1 MKIKK
6 TVLPNKLRI
15 ITIPMDTPTVTVL
28 VLVQTGSKYETKNIN
43 GISHFLEHM
52 CFKGT
57 KKRPTALDIAKEL
70 DGIGSKYNAFTSHEY
85 TGYYAK
91 VEKKH
96 FNTVLDVVSDIYL
109 YPVFDSREVEKEKGV
124 IADEINMFEDTPSRH
139 AHDLFGRL
147 LYGDQPAG
155 WNVAGT
161 KEIIR
166 SLSRDDFAAYRDKH
180 YVASST
186 IVVIAGNINEVGAI
200 RKVKEKFA
208 GISTGKKGGKL
219 KVKESQKK
227 PELLLKHKKTDQT
240 HLVLGFRAIDAFSK
254 WRPALTVIASILGGG
269 MSSRLFQKLRDE
281 MGVGYYVRADGDFYT
296 DHGSIAVST
305 GVTNSRAGEVVMA
318 ILQEFKKLKRELVS
332 SEELNKV
339 KEHLIGNMYL
349 ELEPSDEIAMFYG
362 GQEVI
367 VGKTKKAEEV
377 EKEIR
382 KVTSQQI
389 KELSNKLFNNKNL
402 NMAMIGPFKDK
413 GKFGKILRI

>member
-1 MKIKK
+1 MRIKK
-6 TVLPNKLRI
+6 TKLDNGLRI
-15 ITIPMDTPTVTVL
+15 ITISMDTPTVTVL

-91 VEKKH
+91 AEKKH

-139 AHDLFGRL
+139 VHDLFGRL

-161 KEIIR
+161 KEITR

-186 IVVIAGNINEVGAI
+186 IVVVTGNINQEQAI
-200 RKVKEKFA
+200 KKVKTKFA
-208 GISTGKKGGKL
+208 GISTGKKEGNLRSRNRKRSRNFCL
-219 KVKESQKK
+219 NIKK
-227 PELLLKHKKTDQT
+227 PT
-240 HLVLGFRAIDAFSK
+240 R
-254 WRPALTVIASILGGG
+254 LTLC
-269 MSSRLFQKLRDE
+269 
-281 MGVGYYVRADGDFYT
+281 
-296 DHGSIAVST
+296 
-305 GVTNSRAGEVVMA
+305 
-318 ILQEFKKLKRELVS
+318 LVS
-332 SEELNKV
+332 A
-339 KEHLIGNMYL
+339 
-349 ELEPSDEIAMFYG
+349 P
-362 GQEVI
+362 
-367 VGKTKKAEEV
+367 
-377 EKEIR
+377 
-382 KVTSQQI
+382 
-389 KELSNKLFNNKNL
+389 
-402 NMAMIGPFKDK
+402 
-413 GKFGKILRI
+413 

>member
-1 MKIKK
+1 MRIKK
-6 TVLPNKLRI
+6 TKLDNGLRI

-28 VLVQTGSKYETKNIN
+28 VLVQTGSKYETKT
-43 GISHFLEHM
+43 STEFPTSWSTCVLR
-52 CFKGT
+52 GT

-227 PELLLKHKKTDQT
+227 PEIFLKYKKTDQT
-240 HLVLGFRAIDAFSK
+240 HLVLGFRAVDAFSK
-254 WRPALTVIASILGGG
+254 WRQTLNVLAGVLGSG
-269 MSSRLFQKLRDE
+269 MSSRLFQKLREE
-281 MGVGYYVRADGDFYT
+281 MG
-296 DHGSIAVST
+296 
-305 GVTNSRAGEVVMA
+305 
-318 ILQEFKKLKRELVS
+318 LV
-332 SEELNKV
+332 
-339 KEHLIGNMYL
+339 I
-349 ELEPSDEIAMFYG
+349 
-362 GQEVI
+362 
-367 VGKTKKAEEV
+367 T
-377 EKEIR
+377 
-382 KVTSQQI
+382 
-389 KELSNKLFNNKNL
+389 
-402 NMAMIGPFKDK
+402 
-413 GKFGKILRI
+413 